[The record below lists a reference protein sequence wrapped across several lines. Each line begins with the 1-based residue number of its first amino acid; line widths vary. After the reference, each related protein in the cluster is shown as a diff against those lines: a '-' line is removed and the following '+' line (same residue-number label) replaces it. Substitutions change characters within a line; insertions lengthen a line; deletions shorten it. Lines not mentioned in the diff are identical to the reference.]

1 MQGENGHWRWLLC
14 ALSAREQ
21 RDASESEIF
30 CQTPLACEAYG
41 LEGANQTVY
50 ALLSAHAHI

>member
-1 MQGENGHWRWLLC
+1 MQGENGDWLLC

-30 CQTPLACEAYG
+30 CQTLLACEAYG